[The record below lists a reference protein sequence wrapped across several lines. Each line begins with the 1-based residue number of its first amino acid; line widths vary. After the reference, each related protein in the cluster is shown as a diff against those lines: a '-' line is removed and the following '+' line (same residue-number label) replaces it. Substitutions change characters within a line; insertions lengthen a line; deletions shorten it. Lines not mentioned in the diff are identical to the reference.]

1 MRHLSLILILTL
13 FAGSASA
20 DEKNNFKW
28 IKEIRYEQVRPYSDG
43 LSAFRQNDKWG
54 YIDIAGKVII
64 APEFD
69 DCQDFSNGVAAVKVN
84 DKWGYIDATGKV
96 IITPSF
102 DECRPFEN
110 NAAAAKKSGK
120 WGVINKRGQSIS
132 GFIFDQIGEFSDGYA
147 YANNGTIPYYVTT
160 SGKAQKLS
168 KDYRYGP
175 FTEGLAPVM
184 DKHKKKWGFINTKG
198 QIVIEP
204 IYDTVCN
211 FSNSVALVKRKGEF
225 HYITSKGGK
234 KTLDVPSWQE
244 LKFVNGFA
252 KIRKGRGFSF
262 MNSDYEILPILA
274 KEATDFNENGTA
286 VLLMFDNSVQY
297 INRKGE
303 VLIKGDYDRVGNF
316 NNGLAW
322 VSKNNKFGYIDMKGA
337 IVIDTIFTS
346 ATDFNEGVAF
356 VQNNGRLG
364 SIRYQRAA
372 VMPEL
377 QFSGVSLNDNN
388 ANNKV
393 EAEEKF
399 MMSVRVSNPSN
410 EDLEDVSVQFA
421 SQLEQE
427 NWFTFEDHVINIPR
441 LRAHTDT
448 TINFRGTSNV
458 SLISDDINVKFRGT
472 ASNMFTSTEHDWSFE
487 ALGINACKP
496 VITKYWVYKDDHT
509 VIREGNRVNLRMTV
523 KNDGKDLA
531 KNVKVELQWPEGIYA
546 PNQNLTIASMRPGEV
561 KDINATFTIDSLY
574 VDDLTIVAKIS
585 DYTQLHNKV
594 EYLSF
599 SANRMNAEVSL
610 EGGASPMRFQYGPD
624 NQNLAANFSSSGTT
638 QLVTVEQNENQE
650 ISVEEK
656 FVSELLQGISQVAA
670 PDPNKFALVIG
681 NEDYNTFKQ
690 TTSYEV
696 NVDYAVADAEAF
708 AEYATNYMG
717 VPKENVILL
726 KNATFSQMRFNINK
740 LTGMSKNDP
749 GNIELYVFYAGHGQH
764 DPDSKGTYLIPV
776 DVSIS
781 TPTAGL
787 KLDDVYATL
796 GASEAKRTMVFMDA
810 CYSGQGRGI
819 VIRPKEAPVT
829 GNVLVF
835 TATSSS
841 QRSMPYKEKQHGMF
855 TYYLLKAIKDNG
867 GKISVTDLYNSVRR
881 DVVRNSMW
889 INNSEQSPELISGEG
904 IESGWENW
912 ILD

>member
-1 MRHLSLILILTL
+1 MRYLSLILILTL

-28 IKEIRYEQVRPYSDG
+28 IKEIRYEQIRPYSDG
-43 LSAFRQNDKWG
+43 LSAFKQNDKWG
-54 YIDIAGKVII
+54 YIDAAGKVVIK
-64 APEFD
+64 PVYD
-69 DCQDFSNGVAAVKVN
+69 DCQDFSNGVAAVQLN
-84 DKWGYIDATGKV
+84 GKWGYIDAAGKV
-96 IITPSF
+96 LITPSF
-102 DECRPFEN
+102 EECRPFEN
-110 NAAAAKKSGK
+110 NVATARKSGK
-120 WGVINKRGQSIS
+120 WGVINKNGQSVA
-132 GFIFDQIGEFSDGYA
+132 GFIFDQIGDFSNGYA
-147 YANNGTIPYYVTT
+147 YANNGTIPYYVMAN
-160 SGKAQKLS
+160 GKAQKLS
-168 KDYRYGP
+168 KEFLYGH

-184 DKHKKKWGFINTKG
+184 DKRSKKWGFINEKG
-198 QIVIEP
+198 QIAIET

-211 FSNSVALVKRKGEF
+211 FSNSIALVKRKGEF
-225 HYITSKGGK
+225 QYITTKGGK
-234 KTLDVPSWQE
+234 KNISVPSWQE
-244 LKFVNGFA
+244 LKFVNGLA
-252 KIRKGRGFSF
+252 KVKKARGVGF
-262 MNSDYEILPILA
+262 MNSEYEMLSVTA
-274 KEATDFNENGTA
+274 KDATDFNESGIA

-297 INRKGE
+297 INKEGK
-303 VLIKGDYDRVGNF
+303 VLAKGDYDRVGNF

-322 VSKNNKFGYIDMKGA
+322 VSKNNKFGYIDMTGKM
-337 IVIDTIFTS
+337 VIDTIFTS

-364 SIRYQRAA
+364 SIKYQKSA

-377 QFSGVSLNDNN
+377 EIRNVTLNDNN
-388 ANNKV
+388 SNNKV

-399 MMSVRVSNPSN
+399 MMSVTVSNPSN
-410 EDLEDVSVQFA
+410 EDLEEVSVQFA
-421 SQLEQE
+421 SLLDQE
-427 NWFTFEDHVINIPR
+427 KWFDFDDHVINIPR

-458 SLISDDINVKFRGT
+458 SLISEEISVKFRGS
-472 ASNMFTSTEHDWSFE
+472 ASNMFTSKEHDWSFE
-487 ALGINACKP
+487 AMGINACKP
-496 VITKYWVYKDDHT
+496 IITKYWVYKDNHT
-509 VIREGNRVNLRMTV
+509 AIRQGDRVNLRMTV

-531 KNVKVELQWPEGIYA
+531 KNVKVDLQWPEGIYA
-546 PNQNLTIASMRPGEV
+546 PAQDLIIATMRPGEV
-561 KDINATFTIDSLY
+561 KDINASFTVDSLH
-574 VDDLTIVAKIS
+574 VNDLTIVAKIS
-585 DYTQLHNKV
+585 DFTQLHNKI

-599 SANRMNAEVSL
+599 TANRMNAEVSL
-610 EGGASPMRFQYGPD
+610 EGGAAPMRFQYGPE
-624 NQNLAANFSSSGTT
+624 NQNFAGNFSASGTT
-638 QLVTVEQNENQE
+638 QLVTVAQTENQE

-656 FVSELLQGISQVAA
+656 FVSELLKDISPVAS
-670 PDPNKFALVIG
+670 PDHNKFALVIG
-681 NEDYNTFKQ
+681 NEDYNTYKQ
-690 TTSYEV
+690 STSYEV

-708 AEYATNYMG
+708 AEYAINYMG
-717 VPKENVILL
+717 VPEDNVILL

-740 LTGMSKNDP
+740 LTGMSKSDP

-764 DPDSKGTYLIPV
+764 DVESKETYLIPV

-796 GASEAKRTMVFMDA
+796 GESQAKRTMVFMDA

-855 TYYLLKAIKDNG
+855 TYYLLKTIKDNN

-889 INNSEQSPELISGEG
+889 INNSEQSPELISGQG